1 MIQPVNGS
9 RIEQFSQ
16 TPRPTTDAREDKSPP
31 ADAVDFKVSFN
42 REIVSTLTYERTGMV
57 KDVAS
62 QADEAPG
69 FEELLSRLLER
80 QGITFEEA
88 QGGKTVAIDP
98 ETRAEAQALISEDG
112 YWGVE
117 KTSARIVE
125 FAIAGAGGDTTRLEE
140 IKAAIDNGF
149 GMAAETLGGSL
160 PEISTKT
167 YDAVMEKLD
176 QWAGKQTDV
185 SS

>member
-9 RIEQFSQ
+9 QIEQTSHM
-16 TPRPTTDAREDKSPP
+16 PRPASDAREKKAPP
-31 ADAVDFKVSFN
+31 ADAVDYKISFN
-42 REIVSTLTYERTGMV
+42 REVVSTLTYERTGMV
-57 KDVAS
+57 KNVAS
-62 QADEAPG
+62 QPDEAPG
-69 FEELLSRLLER
+69 FEALLSRLLER

-88 QGGKTVAIDP
+88 RGGKTVEIDP

-125 FAIAGAGGDTTRLEE
+125 FAIAGAGGDISKIEE

-160 PEISTKT
+160 PEISTQT

-176 QWAGKQTDV
+176 EWSGQHADV